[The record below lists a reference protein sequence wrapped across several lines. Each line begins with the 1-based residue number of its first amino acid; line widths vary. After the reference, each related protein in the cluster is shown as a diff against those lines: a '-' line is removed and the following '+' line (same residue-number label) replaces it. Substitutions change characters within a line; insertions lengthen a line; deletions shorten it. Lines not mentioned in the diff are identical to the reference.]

1 MRPPRHHVIVGC
13 GAAAASLVPGLPLG
27 PGDSLTVIG
36 DDAGQLGRGLA
47 YGRADGAAPWHL
59 LYLLNS
65 PAGAVDPGFA
75 EWAAARHGEITAR
88 MARHPGWLSFG
99 AEALSAR
106 DMAALFLPREIF
118 GDYLVERAG
127 AALAAHA
134 AAGVQVRR
142 ITGRVTDLDR
152 DAGGFVL
159 ILAGGARV
167 RATHVDVAT
176 GGPGPQRFGSDT
188 GPGAFPTLY
197 GNEDAICAALRAG
210 DPLTCLGGNAAML
223 DLMRLA
229 CAVLG
234 EEGLG
239 EDGLRMQV
247 IAGSGARPEPVIWT
261 RPRGAAATPLL
272 AGPFKTAEALLD
284 AADAEIARLRAVGAD
299 MAALRPGFRRLLDG
313 GGFARLLPDP
323 DQRQRIGARLE
334 RRFRRGTH
342 DSLVQFDR
350 LARAGRITVKTG
362 RITGVDVEAPGRVQ
376 VGLAGAE
383 TLTVPLVVNA
393 AGPGNGLALD
403 PVTTGLIRRGWL
415 RRIGG
420 GIALRGGLRAEVAGL
435 RYLSPAIARVG
446 DDVPPFPLY
455 DYSDLRRMAEAANA
469 DARAADRTYMMGD
482 MT

>member
-36 DDAGQLGRGLA
+36 DDVGQLGRGLA
-47 YGRADGAAPWHL
+47 YGRAPESAPWHL

-75 EWAAARHGEITAR
+75 DWTAARCGEITAR
-88 MARHPGWLSFG
+88 MARHPDWLSFG
-99 AEALSAR
+99 AEARAAGDL
-106 DMAALFLPREIF
+106 AALFLPREIF
-118 GDYLVERAG
+118 GDWLVERAE

-134 AAGVQVRR
+134 AAGVRVRR

-152 DAGGFVL
+152 DAEGFVL
-159 ILAGGARV
+159 TLESGGQF

-197 GNEDAICAALRAG
+197 GNEEGIGAALRAG

-229 CAVLG
+229 CAVVG
-234 EEGLG
+234 EGA
-239 EDGLRMQV
+239 LRMQV
-247 IAGSGARPEPVIWT
+247 IAGSGTRPEPVIWT
-261 RPRGAAATPLL
+261 RPRRPAATPVLS
-272 AGPFKTAEALLD
+272 GPFGTAEALLD
-284 AADAEIARLRAVGAD
+284 AVDAEIARLRATGAD
-299 MAALRPGFRRLLDG
+299 MAALRPGFRRVLDG
-313 GGFARLLPDP
+313 GGFARLLPDR
-323 DQRQRIGARLE
+323 DQRQRVGARLE

-342 DSLVQFDR
+342 DSLAQFDR
-350 LARAGRITVKTG
+350 LVRAGRITVKPG
-362 RITGVDVEAPGRVQ
+362 RITGLRADAPGRVR
-376 VGLAGAE
+376 VSLAGAE
-383 TLTVPLVVNA
+383 TLTVPLVVNT
-393 AGPGNGLALD
+393 AGPGGGPALD
-403 PVTTGLIRRGWL
+403 PVTSGLIRRGWL
-415 RRIGG
+415 RRDGD
-420 GIALRGGLRAEVAGL
+420 GIALRVGLRAEVAGL

-455 DYSDLRRMAEAANA
+455 DYSDLRRLAEAANA
-469 DARAADRTYMMGD
+469 DARAADRTYMTGD
-482 MT
+482 LT